1 MGRRTPRVRWNMAK
15 KERRYRRRK
24 RNILFLPVAFVLV
37 CLALVLGLSVFFKV
51 SVIEVEGN
59 SLYTDEEVIE
69 ASGIQMGDNLL
80 FVNRFSVDGR
90 ILSRLPYVDR
100 VISVDRSL
108 PNRVTIT
115 IQESTAMAVLDVDGT
130 DWILDQNCKVLGEA
144 EQTQGYIEIRGITAQ
159 TPAVGAT
166 VTGELEEGQKLQL
179 LSQLLTEIRDR
190 NMQQDIT
197 WLDLSNI
204 ANPIFDYMGRFTVW
218 MGTEDGL
225 SYKFDKLLSTV
236 AQLEEGDVGTIDLS
250 IDEKVHFRYE

>member
-1 MGRRTPRVRWNMAK
+1 MAK
-15 KERRYRRRK
+15 RERRYRRRK
-24 RNILFLPVAFVLV
+24 RNILFLPVAFLLV

-59 SLYTDEEVIE
+59 FLYTDEEVIE
-69 ASGIQMGDNLL
+69 ASGIQTGDNLL

-90 ILSRLPYVDR
+90 IISRLPYVDK
-100 VISVDRSL
+100 VLSVERSL

-115 IQESTAMAVLDVDGT
+115 IQESTAMAVLAIDGT
-130 DWILDQNCKVLGEA
+130 NWLLDQNCKVLGEA
-144 EQTQGYIEIRGITAQ
+144 ERPEDYIEVRGVTARS
-159 TPAVGAT
+159 PVEGAT

-179 LSQLLTEIRDR
+179 LTQLLTEIRDR
-190 NMQQDIT
+190 NMQADIT

-204 ANPIFDYMGRFTVW
+204 ANPIFDYLGRFTVW
-218 MGTEDGL
+218 MGTEEGL

-236 AQLEEGDVGTIDLS
+236 SQLEEGDVGTIDLS